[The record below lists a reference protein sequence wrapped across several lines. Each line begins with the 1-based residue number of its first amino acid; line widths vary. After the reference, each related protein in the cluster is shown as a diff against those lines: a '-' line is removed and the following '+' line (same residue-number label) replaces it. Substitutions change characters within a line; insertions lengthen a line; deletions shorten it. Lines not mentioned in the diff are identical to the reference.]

1 MHELLRSNDLVF
13 LSFIEAALKADGVES
28 LILDQAMS
36 ATEGSILAI
45 PRRLM
50 VHPDDKAKAEQILAD
65 VRSEYG
71 D

>member
-13 LSFIEAALKADGVES
+13 LSFMEAALKAEGVES

-45 PRRLM
+45 PRRMM
-50 VHPDDKAKAEQILAD
+50 VHPDDKSRAEDILAA
-65 VRSEYG
+65 VRAEYG
-71 D
+71 A